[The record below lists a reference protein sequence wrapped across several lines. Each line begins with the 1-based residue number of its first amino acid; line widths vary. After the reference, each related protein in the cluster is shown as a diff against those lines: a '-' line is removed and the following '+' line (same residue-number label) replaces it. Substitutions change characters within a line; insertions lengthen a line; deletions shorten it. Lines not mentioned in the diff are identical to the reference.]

1 MEGLLRWCRKKL
13 KRGWRSATGE
23 RRDEVRPGEPGNRP
37 APKTGWDLGRR
48 AEAKPPRR
56 KDSDYIADIRASI
69 DQKRWSE
76 LRDHWINN
84 DSHGFNHPYIKYF
97 DVDRWLP
104 QAVSIARRVGL
115 MESGRKRVFDIGC
128 GSGLFGY
135 TCKYL
140 GHDITGLDIGNPMF
154 MAMCE
159 ALEVRCIAD
168 MILPGKRLPAELQG
182 FDVITAVSPKFYRG
196 EVIPGRPLDNVWDDA
211 AWDFFLADLASRLH
225 EDGFFFGKFNHNHE
239 LSPRML
245 ERAKRRQF
253 VTEPGL
259 RFVLPRGEL
268 T

>member
-23 RRDEVRPGEPGNRP
+23 RRDEVRPGEPNNRP
-37 APKTGWDLGRR
+37 APKTGWDLGKR

-56 KDSDYIADIRASI
+56 KDSDYIADIKASI

-76 LRDHWINN
+76 LRDHWFNN

-115 MESGRKRVFDIGC
+115 MEGGRKRVFDIGC

-159 ALEVRCIAD
+159 ALGVPVVVDLVIRHK
-168 MILPGKRLPAELQG
+168 PLPAQLTG
-182 FDVITAVSPKFYRG
+182 FDVVTSISAKFHVG
-196 EVIPGRPLDNVWDDA
+196 EIIDGKAQQYVWNDDD
-211 AWDFFLADLASRLH
+211 WDYFLADVKSRLNPGGLYLFRFKRMFMLPPGLL
-225 EDGFFFGKFNHNHE
+225 ERMARARE
-239 LSPRML
+239 LSPGTYLFTRDEL
-245 ERAKRRQF
+245 
-253 VTEPGL
+253 PG
-259 RFVLPRGEL
+259 
-268 T
+268 